1 MSREPLI
8 RLPGKGAHAH
18 KLVAK
23 TAMEMAQEVYEKNAG
38 KSNDFYEK
46 FPDREAYVSSCWALY
61 LDAARATLAQLLTTN
76 MEENLKIEIHD
87 ALVKDATLR
96 RGREGVLQMKKGAG
110 A

>member
-1 MSREPLI
+1 MSLV

-23 TAMEMAQEVYEKNAG
+23 TAQEMAQEIYETQASR
-38 KSNDFYEK
+38 SNEFYEQY
-46 FPDREAYVSSCWALY
+46 PDREEYVAKCWPLY
-61 LDAARATLAQLLTTN
+61 LDAARATLAQLLASN
-76 MEENLKIEIHD
+76 MDGTLKSEIHE
-87 ALVKDATLR
+87 ALIRDATLR

>member
-1 MSREPLI
+1 MNRPPLI
-8 RLPGKGAHAH
+8 RLPGKGTHAH

-23 TAMEMAQEVYEKNAG
+23 TAMGIAEEIYEKNASR
-38 KSNDFYEK
+38 SNDFYAK
-46 FPDREAYVSSCWALY
+46 YPDRKEYVKECWPLF
-61 LDAARATLAQLLTTN
+61 LDAARTTLTQLLTTN
-76 MEENLKIEIHD
+76 MKDSLKIEIHD

>member
-1 MSREPLI
+1 MREPLI

-23 TAMEMAQEVYEKNAG
+23 TAMEMAQEAYEKNAG
-38 KSNDFYEK
+38 RSNDFYEK
-46 FPDREAYVSSCWALY
+46 YPDMEAYVSSCWALY
-61 LDAARATLAQLLTTN
+61 LDAARTTLTQLLTTN
-76 MEENLKIEIHD
+76 MDENLKDEIYQ

>member
-1 MSREPLI
+1 MREPLV
-8 RLPGKGAHAH
+8 RLPGKDAHAH

-23 TAMEMAQEVYEKNAG
+23 TAMEMAQEIYEKNAG

-46 FPDREAYVSSCWALY
+46 YPDREAYVSSCWGMY

-76 MEENLKIEIHD
+76 MEDSLKDEIHD

>member
-1 MSREPLI
+1 MREPLI

-23 TAMEMAQEVYEKNAG
+23 TAMEMAQEVYEKNA
-38 KSNDFYEK
+38 SRSDDFYK
-46 FPDREAYVSSCWALY
+46 KYPDREEYVSSCWALY

-76 MEENLKIEIHD
+76 MEENLKEEIHE